1 MKNIKFLKKFA
12 LSLILVLTLTALCFT
27 VNAAA
32 VSYII
37 DGDNACIAGDADGNG
52 TVDVLDLVKAAVFED
67 YLKIADVNGNGEVDA
82 ADLSLIRS
90 EIIGVDE
97 SQWTE

>member
-12 LSLILVLTLTALCFT
+12 LSLILVLTLTVLCFT

-52 TVDVLDLVKAAVFED
+52 KVDVLDLVKAAFSED
-67 YLKIADVNGNGEVDA
+67 YLKVADFNANGEVDA